1 MSALPPWPLL
11 ADVPGDDLRQVLA
24 IARRRTFGRNEVVF
38 HRGDPADT
46 LHLVISGRFAS
57 RVSTPTGDT
66 VLIAVHGPGESFGEL
81 ALVARGAARSAT
93 VAALEP
99 AETRSILR
107 ADFEALL
114 RRYPA
119 VNSVLVALLADQVR
133 RGSERLI
140 EAYHVGADARVR
152 RRLLELAAIYPG
164 GVVPLTQ
171 EDIAGMAGT
180 SRATVNRVLR
190 DEARR
195 GTVEL
200 RRGRTIIVQRDAI
213 ARRAR

>member
-1 MSALPPWPLL
+1 MEWPLL
-11 ADVPGDDLRQVLA
+11 ADIPADDLRQVLA

-38 HRGDPADT
+38 HRGDPAET
-46 LHLVISGRFAS
+46 LHLVVSGRFAS

-66 VLIAVHGPGESFGEL
+66 VLIAVHGPGASFGEL
-81 ALVARGAARSAT
+81 ALVGRGAPRSAT
-93 VAALEP
+93 VGALEA
-99 AETRSILR
+99 AETLSILR
-107 ADFEALL
+107 ADFDELL

-152 RRLLELAAIYPG
+152 RRLLELAALYPDG
-164 GVVPLTQ
+164 TVPLTQ
-171 EDIAGMAGT
+171 EDLAGMAGT

-190 DEARR
+190 EEERR
-195 GTVEL
+195 GAVEL
-200 RRGRTIIVQRDAI
+200 RRGRTVIVEPDGI
-213 ARRAR
+213 ARRARG